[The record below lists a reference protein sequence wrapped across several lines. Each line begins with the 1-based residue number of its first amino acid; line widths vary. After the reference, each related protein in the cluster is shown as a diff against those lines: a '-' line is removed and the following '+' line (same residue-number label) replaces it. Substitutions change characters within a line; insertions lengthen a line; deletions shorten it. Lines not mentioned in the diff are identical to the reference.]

1 MASSFYHQ
9 SQQEPP
15 PALIPEPTGQY
26 QVRLAQYED
35 LEAIAQIIA
44 ESFHSS
50 QGFWGWAFPLLRLGI
65 SEDLKHRVTSTKPHQ
80 ACLVAIDTNY
90 SQNIPIG
97 TVELGLRY
105 SDRWTQLG
113 RSYPYLSNLA
123 VHPQYRRRGVASG
136 LLRRSEELVK
146 EWGFKDIYLHVLEK
160 NQQARKLYFKQ
171 GYRVHHEM
179 EAHSILCPWHRP
191 RQLFLHK
198 YLPKID

>member
-1 MASSFYHQ
+1 MTSSFYHQ

-15 PALIPEPTGQY
+15 PALISEPKCQF
-26 QVRLAQYED
+26 QVRFAQYED
-35 LEAIAQIIA
+35 LDAIAQIIA

-50 QGFWGWAFPLLRLGI
+50 QGFWGWTFPLLRLGI

-80 ACLVAIDTNY
+80 ACLVAIDTKY
-90 SQNIPIG
+90 SQDIPIG

-136 LLRRSEELVK
+136 LLQRSEELVR
-146 EWGFKDIYLHVLEK
+146 EWGFQDIYLHVLEK
-160 NQQARKLYFKQ
+160 NQQARQLYFKQ
-171 GYRVHHEM
+171 GYRVHQEM
-179 EAHSILCPWHRP
+179 EARSIFCIWQRS
-191 RQLFLHK
+191 QQIFLHK
-198 YLPKID
+198 YLPN